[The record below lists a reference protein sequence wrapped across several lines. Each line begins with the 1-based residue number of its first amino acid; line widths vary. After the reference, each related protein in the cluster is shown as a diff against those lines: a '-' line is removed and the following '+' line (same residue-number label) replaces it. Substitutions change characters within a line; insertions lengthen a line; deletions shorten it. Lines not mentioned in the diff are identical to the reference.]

1 LPLKVP
7 PAASV
12 TASREALSTTRAL
25 WNRSALT
32 DLGTLGGAS
41 STVLPGDII
50 PEAINDRGQIAG
62 VSQTT
67 TGELHA
73 FLWDRG
79 VMMDLG
85 KFPGREDAIGW
96 AINNSGE
103 MIGTFQ
109 YLSGNCAVDHVF
121 YWSKGVMTDLPTI
134 QTGAG
139 SECPT
144 NWPDG
149 INNTGQIV
157 GMSDGHAVLWQRS
170 PKAVP

>member
-1 LPLKVP
+1 VGN
-7 PAASV
+7 SG
-12 TASREALSTTRAL
+12 RAFL
-25 WNRSALT
+25 WDRGELT

-41 STVLPGDII
+41 STVLPGDVV
-50 PEAINDRGQIAG
+50 PGAINDRGQIAG

-85 KFPGREDAIGW
+85 KFPGKEDAIGW
-96 AINNSGE
+96 ALNNSGE

-109 YLSGNCAVDHVF
+109 YLTENCAADHVF
-121 YWSKGVMTDLPTI
+121 LWSGGMMADLPTI

-139 SECPT
+139 LECPA
-144 NWPDG
+144 NWPAG
-149 INNTGQIV
+149 INNAGQIV
-157 GMSDGHAVLWQRS
+157 GMSDGHAVLWQRRAG
-170 PKAVP
+170 AVP